1 MPEPR
6 EPDTLRE
13 RAELVAVR
21 HRLEDCLKWVGLA
34 RQHAELFA
42 DTEHEYNEAY
52 INLVMALE
60 HLQRARDILARKVR
74 GS

>member
-6 EPDTLRE
+6 EAKQLRE

-21 HRLEDCLKWVGLA
+21 HRIEDCVKWVGLA
-34 RQHAELFA
+34 RQHAELFS

-52 INLVMALE
+52 VNIVLALN
-60 HLQRARDILARKVR
+60 HLQGARDILARRVR